1 MLHENE
7 KEYYKNDLILLIL
20 ENFENTEVCNMV
32 LSVNFD
38 FFNIKN
44 LKKFRLINYKHH
56 LKNIDI
62 SIFSMCYLIYLD
74 NKNWRKLQKYFLNI
88 IKLNLKSMNI
98 LINDEFYTSLLEF
111 TRNVLIHF
119 FSENNEKFLYFKIIL
134 LY

>member
-44 LKKFRLINYKHH
+44 LKKFRLIN
-56 LKNIDI
+56 KNII
-62 SIFSMCYLIYLD
+62 
-74 NKNWRKLQKYFLNI
+74 
-88 IKLNLKSMNI
+88 
-98 LINDEFYTSLLEF
+98 
-111 TRNVLIHF
+111 
-119 FSENNEKFLYFKIIL
+119 
-134 LY
+134 